1 MSKVTCVYFSLH
13 KNIFVLKK
21 GTRKMN
27 KLKEL
32 RNKVKKNNKGFSLV
46 ELIVVIV
53 ILAILIGV
61 TIGGIYQYVN
71 KSRVNTDIN
80 NAASIQSTLA
90 TIATD
95 ETVDKAI
102 TTPASGTNDYYISWS
117 AKGELKAQTDAD
129 KKAIADRI
137 KEILTDGFPKAQ
149 SNSTFEIKI
158 SKDDKGNIS
167 ATCKVYDLSSEG
179 DNAKPDFRATIVKDG
194 VEQLTPK

>member
-32 RNKVKKNNKGFSLV
+32 RKTVRKNNKGFSLV

-71 KSRVNTDIN
+71 KSRINTDIN
-80 NAASIQSTLA
+80 NAASIQSV
-90 TIATD
+90 IAA
-95 ETVDKAI
+95 VA
-102 TTPASGTNDYYISWS
+102 
-117 AKGELKAQTDAD
+117 TDAD
-129 KKAIADRI
+129 VNKVFKTGQYAIIDWDDAKKILLRIMFWLRSGCRSIAQ
-137 KEILTDGFPKAQ
+137 T
-149 SNSTFEIKI
+149 
-158 SKDDKGNIS
+158 
-167 ATCKVYDLSSEG
+167 VYY
-179 DNAKPDFRATIVKDG
+179 
-194 VEQLTPK
+194 

>member
-80 NAASIQSTLA
+80 NASSITSALSVLSTNKDLVGDAFKDATYTLTWKDKCNINSISGVITKSDTAKTAVTPEVTAGKTIDTAAIGKEMGKILTYELPKSQSDNEFTL
-90 TIATD
+90 
-95 ETVDKAI
+95 E
-102 TTPASGTNDYYISWS
+102 ISWD
-117 AKGELKAQTDAD
+117 E
-129 KKAIADRI
+129 
-137 KEILTDGFPKAQ
+137 
-149 SNSTFEIKI
+149 
-158 SKDDKGNIS
+158 KGNMQ
-167 ATCKVYDLSSEG
+167 
-179 DNAKPDFRATIVKDG
+179 TIKCTTAA
-194 VEQLTPK
+194 EPQE

>member
-32 RNKVKKNNKGFSLV
+32 RKKVRKNNKGFSLV

-71 KSRVNTDIN
+71 QSRINTDIN
-80 NAASIQSTLA
+80 NAASIQSV
-90 TIATD
+90 IAT
-95 ETVDKAI
+95 VA
-102 TTPASGTNDYYISWS
+102 
-117 AKGELKAQTDAD
+117 TDAEVNKNLE
-129 KKAIADRI
+129 KKASVTITWDAAKKTETEITSVTAVAGGTDTTKADSV
-137 KEILTDGFPKAQ
+137 KTTVVKKVSELLTDGLPASK
-149 SNSTFEIKI
+149 SNGAFKIEIK
-158 SKDDKGNIS
+158 KNEDGNVT
-167 ATCKVYDLSSEG
+167 ATCKAYEEIACT
-179 DNAKPDFRATIVKDG
+179 N
-194 VEQLTPK
+194 ELTSKN

>member
-1 MSKVTCVYFSLH
+1 MYFTLEFCEMSKLLVYFSLH

-71 KSRVNTDIN
+71 KSRINTDIN
-80 NAASIQSTLA
+80 NAASIQSVLA
-90 TIATD
+90 A
-95 ETVDKAI
+95 VA
-102 TTPASGTNDYYISWS
+102 
-117 AKGELKAQTDAD
+117 TDAD
-129 KKAIADRI
+129 VNKVFKTGQYAIIDWDDAKKILLRLMFWLRCGCWSIAQ
-137 KEILTDGFPKAQ
+137 T
-149 SNSTFEIKI
+149 
-158 SKDDKGNIS
+158 
-167 ATCKVYDLSSEG
+167 VYY
-179 DNAKPDFRATIVKDG
+179 
-194 VEQLTPK
+194 

>member
-71 KSRVNTDIN
+71 KSRINTDIN
-80 NAASIQSTLA
+80 NAASIQSVLSTV
-90 TIATD
+90 ATD
-95 ETVDKAI
+95 ATVNKELEKGKNVTI
-102 TTPASGTNDYYISWS
+102 TWS
-117 AKGELKAQTDAD
+117 DAD
-129 KKAIADRI
+129 PEITKDDVTGDASDAAKTTVAAKV
-137 KEILTDGFPKAQ
+137 KELLTDGLPAPKAGGSFQ
-149 SNSTFEIKI
+149 IVI
-158 SKDDKGNIS
+158 SKDDKGIK
-167 ATCKVYDLSSEG
+167 ATCKAYEKTGGKAEG
-179 DNAKPDFRATIVKDG
+179 NTELKA
-194 VEQLTPK
+194 EN

>member
-71 KSRVNTDIN
+71 KSRLNTDVN
-80 NAASIQSTLA
+80 NASSITSALSVLSTNKDLVGDA
-90 TIATD
+90 FKDQVYTITWKDKTD
-95 ETVDKAI
+95 ISDAGDLTGTGGTEKPS
-102 TTPASGTNDYYISWS
+102 TTTSYLPIDENQ
-117 AKGELKAQTDAD
+117 KVLLKQ
-129 KKAIADRI
+129 I
-137 KEILTDGFPKAQ
+137 KSILIDGLPKSQ
-149 SNSTFEIKI
+149 SNNYFTLVIQWNENGNMKKIKCYT
-158 SKDDKGNIS
+158 
-167 ATCKVYDLSSEG
+167 AAE
-179 DNAKPDFRATIVKDG
+179 PQ
-194 VEQLTPK
+194 E

>member
-32 RNKVKKNNKGFSLV
+32 RNKVRKNNKGFSLV

-71 KSRVNTDIN
+71 KSRINTDIN
-80 NAASIQSTLA
+80 NAASITSALSVLSTNKDLVGNA
-90 TIATD
+90 FQRKTFKIKWK
-95 ETVDKAI
+95 DKTAI
-102 TTPASGTNDYYISWS
+102 TEEGIGKLDKTDTTLDNTDKLVEQMAS
-117 AKGELKAQTDAD
+117 
-129 KKAIADRI
+129 
-137 KEILTDGFPKAQ
+137 ILTDGLPKSQ
-149 SNSTFEIKI
+149 SNNDFTLEIAW
-158 SKDDKGNIS
+158 DANGNMQ
-167 ATCKVYDLSSEG
+167 
-179 DNAKPDFRATIVKDG
+179 TIKCTTAAQPQD
-194 VEQLTPK
+194 